1 MSIRVLGVDP
11 GLTRCGVGVVD
22 VEPSRKVKL
31 VSIDVFKSET
41 NLDAASRVGKIG
53 AMLAELIDS
62 VKPESIAIERVYADS
77 NVSTVMGTAQISGV
91 VMFLANQRG
100 IPVTLHTPTEV
111 KAAVT
116 GSGRA
121 NKEQV
126 GKMVASI
133 LGLKEVPKP
142 ADAADSL
149 AIAICHAWRALAVGS
164 GAASESI
171 TPAQKAWRAAE
182 LAAQSQGKHNGSAN
196 R

>member
-31 VSIDVFKSET
+31 VSVDVFRSET
-41 NLDAASRVGKIG
+41 ALDAAARVGKVG
-53 AMLAELIDS
+53 ALLAELIDATQ
-62 VKPESIAIERVYADS
+62 PHSIAIERVYADS

-121 NKEQV
+121 GKEQV
-126 GKMVASI
+126 AKMVASI
-133 LGLKEVPKP
+133 LGLSEPPKP
-142 ADAADSL
+142 ADASDSL
-149 AIAICHAWRALAVGS
+149 AIAICTRGEHLLLAP
-164 GAASESI
+164 AAVASRLHLR
-171 TPAQKAWRAAE
+171 KKRGE
-182 LAAQSQGKHNGSAN
+182 LLRLRLKSATKS
-196 R
+196 

>member
-1 MSIRVLGVDP
+1 MAIRVLGVDP

-22 VEPSRKVKL
+22 VGPSRKVKL
-31 VSIDVFKSET
+31 VSVDVFKSDAA
-41 NLDAASRVGKIG
+41 LDAAIRVGQIG
-53 AMLAELIDS
+53 AMLANLIDTA
-62 VKPESIAIERVYADS
+62 KPQSIAIERVYADT

-91 VMFLANQRG
+91 VMFLAHSRG

-126 GKMVASI
+126 GKMVANI

-149 AIAICHAWRALAVGS
+149 AIAICHAWRALAVSTGLT
-164 GAASESI
+164 SESI

-182 LAAQSQGKHNGSAN
+182 IASQHKGNAT

>member
-1 MSIRVLGVDP
+1 MAIRVLGIDP

-22 VEPSRKVKL
+22 VEPSRKVKM
-31 VSIDVFKSET
+31 VSVGVFKSDT
-41 NLDAASRVGKIG
+41 GLDAASRVGSIG
-53 AMLAELIDS
+53 ALIAELIDQT
-62 VKPESIAIERVYADS
+62 KPQSIAIERVYADS

-91 VMFLANQRG
+91 VMFLAHQRG

-149 AIAICHAWRALAVGS
+149 AIAICHAWRALATGS

-182 LAAQSQGKHNGSAN
+182 LASIARSSHRTN
-196 R
+196 

>member
-1 MSIRVLGVDP
+1 MTIRVLGVDP
-11 GLTRCGVGVVD
+11 GLTRCGVGVID
-22 VEPSRKVKL
+22 VEPSRKVSL
-31 VSIDVFKSET
+31 VSVDVFKSAT
-41 NLDAASRVGKIG
+41 GLDSASRVGVV
-53 AMLAELIDS
+53 AVQLAELIDL
-62 VKPESIAIERVYADS
+62 VKPQSIAIERVYADS

-91 VMFLANQRG
+91 VMYLAHIRG

-126 GKMVASI
+126 GKMVTSI
-133 LGLKEVPKP
+133 LGLKEMPKP

-149 AIAICHAWRALAVGS
+149 AIAICHAWRALALAG
-164 GAASESI
+164 GLASEAI

-182 LAAQSQGKHNGSAN
+182 IAAQHKVQSS

>member
-11 GLTRCGVGVVD
+11 GLTRCGAGVID
-22 VEPSRKVKL
+22 VEASRKVKL
-31 VSIDVFKSET
+31 VSVDVFRSDPKT
-41 NLDAASRVGKIG
+41 DAATRVGSI
-53 AMLAELIDS
+53 AVMLAQLIDATQ
-62 VKPESIAIERVYADS
+62 PQSIAIERVYADS

-91 VMFLANQRG
+91 VMYLAHQRG

-121 NKEQV
+121 GKDQV

-133 LGLKEVPKP
+133 LGLAEIPKP

-149 AIAICHAWRALAVGS
+149 AIAICHAWRALAMGS
-164 GAASESI
+164 GVVSESI
-171 TPAQKAWRAAE
+171 TPAQKAWRQAE
-182 LAAQSQGKHNGSAN
+182 QVAQHRGKAT

>member
-22 VEPSRKVKL
+22 VEPSRKVGL
-31 VSIDVFKSET
+31 VSVDVFKSDAQ
-41 NLDAASRVGKIG
+41 LDAATRVGQIG
-53 AMLAELIDS
+53 AMLAKLIDDA
-62 VKPESIAIERVYADS
+62 KPNSIAIERVYADS

-91 VMFLANQRG
+91 VMFLAHTRG

-121 NKEQV
+121 NKDQV

-133 LGLKEVPKP
+133 LGLKIVPKP

-149 AIAICHAWRALAVGS
+149 AIAICHAWRALSIGTGAVS
-164 GAASESI
+164 DSI
-171 TPAQKAWRAAE
+171 TPAQRAWRAAE
-182 LAAQSQGKHNGSAN
+182 IASQHKGKATH
-196 R
+196 

>member
-1 MSIRVLGVDP
+1 
-11 GLTRCGVGVVD
+11 
-22 VEPSRKVKL
+22 
-31 VSIDVFKSET
+31 
-41 NLDAASRVGKIG
+41 
-53 AMLAELIDS
+53 MLAELIDAS
-62 VKPESIAIERVYADS
+62 KPESIAIERVYADS

-91 VMFLANQRG
+91 VMYLAHIRG

-121 NKEQV
+121 GKDQV

-149 AIAICHAWRALAVGS
+149 AIAICHAWRALAMGTGTPS
-164 GAASESI
+164 DSI
-171 TPAQKAWRAAE
+171 TPAQKAWREAE
-182 LAAQSQGKHNGSAN
+182 IASQHKAKAT